1 MSKSPL
7 SADEIRALI
16 GDRDVT
22 PFLNPR
28 NEEYR
33 ERNMKA
39 NPPSREEAIERM
51 AANPNLIRRPL
62 LVLKD
67 EIVFGY
73 DEAAYRGLR
82 GFQ

>member
-7 SADEIRALI
+7 SADEITALI
-16 GDRDVT
+16 GERGIA
-22 PFLNPR
+22 PFLNAR

-33 ERNMKA
+33 ERNYKA

-67 EIVFGY
+67 DILFGY
-73 DEAAYRGLR
+73 DEETYRRLR
-82 GFQ
+82 A

>member
-7 SADEIRALI
+7 TADEIRTLI
-16 GDRDVT
+16 GDRDYVQ
-22 PFLNPR
+22 FLNPR
-28 NEEYR
+28 NDEYR

-39 NPPSREEAIERM
+39 NPPSREEAVERM

-67 EIVFGY
+67 DILFGY
-73 DEAAYRGLR
+73 DESTYRKRFG
-82 GFQ
+82 

>member
-7 SADEIRALI
+7 TADEIHALI
-16 GDRDVT
+16 GDRDYL

-28 NEEYR
+28 NDEYR

-39 NPPSREEAIERM
+39 NPPSREEAVERM

-62 LVLKD
+62 LILEG
-67 EIVFGY
+67 EIVFGF
-73 DEAAYRGLR
+73 DEDTYRRLR
-82 GFQ
+82 A

>member
-7 SADEIRALI
+7 SADEIRDLI
-16 GDRDVT
+16 GDRDYL

-28 NEEYR
+28 NDEYR

-39 NPPSREEAIERM
+39 NPPSREEAIESM

-62 LVLKD
+62 LILKD
-67 EIVFGY
+67 DILFGY
-73 DEAAYRGLR
+73 DESTYRKLFG
-82 GFQ
+82 